1 MFFLGSFNSAIP
13 YIVYLSVVWAFM
25 LIGMSGGL
33 PFFRNAEH
41 VNPDHQISVYQ
52 PGTVKPHSISSD
64 RNIAFNWMAVVPDS
78 GPPRFIVPYGLNYLP
93 GIAEEFIW
101 AAKIPIFKR
110 GPPVYFC

>member
-33 PFFRNAEH
+33 SFFRNAEQ

-52 PGTVKPHSISSD
+52 PGTEKAHPISSE
-64 RNIAFNWMAVVPDS
+64 RTIVFNWMAIIPDS
-78 GPPRFIVPYGLNYLP
+78 DPPRFLVPYGMNHMP
-93 GIAEEFIW
+93 GMEGGFIW
-101 AAKIPIFKR
+101 VTKIPIFQR
-110 GPPVYFC
+110 GPPIYLC